1 MRIINQFENEYA
13 FLSNFYEKPF
23 IYEGVEYKTAEHAFQ
38 AVKCVNKIEA
48 NQIREAATPG
58 QAKRLGR
65 ICRLR
70 SDWEDVKVDLMTD
83 IVRAKFQDPE
93 LQAMLLATDDAIL
106 IEGNW
111 WHDNCWGNCSCDR
124 CSSIKGK
131 NNLGKI
137 LMQLREDFK
146 HCTP

>member
-1 MRIINQFENEYA
+1 MLIISEFDHEYA

-23 IYEGVEYKTAEHAFQ
+23 IFEGVEFKTAEHAFQ
-38 AVKCVNKIEA
+38 AVKCIDKNEFNKIV
-48 NQIREAATPG
+48 EAATPG

-65 ICRLR
+65 RCKLR
-70 SDWEDVKVDLMTD
+70 SDWEDVKIALMTD
-83 IVRAKFQDPE
+83 IVTAKFQDPE
-93 LQAMLLATDDAIL
+93 LKAKLLATDDATL

-124 CSSIKGK
+124 CRSIKGK

-137 LMQLREDFK
+137 LMQLRADFK